1 MRAFA
6 SIVFVFAFAAPLA
19 LLVAQ
24 EPTPAVAPVDFQK
37 QIAPMLLARCIDCH
51 GPKEQKGDLRLD
63 AKAHLFPQGDEAEWS
78 VVPGKPDDSDLLRR
92 LGLPADDDDVMPAK
106 GEPLTKEQQELF
118 RRWIAEGA
126 VWPAEADE
134 WLQKE
139 IAAAVIP
146 KITFDLPPV
155 DDAQKAAIA
164 KAVQA
169 LQKIGAVVQ
178 PVAADTEALDVNLS
192 LLRDKVTDAE
202 FALLV
207 PLAPRLVWLNVSRT
221 AVGDAIAK
229 DLGELRELRRLHA
242 ANTKLGDA
250 AFTVAAKLPHL
261 EYVNAYG
268 SAMGD
273 GGLAA
278 LAAGPKVQRV
288 YAWQSKVTA
297 EGGKAALAAQP
308 RLQLDLG
315 DYVEGRLAA
324 AQKEIDERAARN
336 KPVNEM
342 CPVATDKKVDPAHS
356 VEHDGRRIG
365 FCCAKCKAAFQKDP
379 AKYAANLPPK

>member
-1 MRAFA
+1 MR
-6 SIVFVFAFAAPLA
+6 
-19 LLVAQ
+19 LLVACVVSAVLSLAALPAQ
-24 EPTPAVAPVDFQK
+24 EPAAAKVDFQK
-37 QIAPMLLARCIDCH
+37 QIAPLLLARCIDCH

-63 AKAHLFPQGDEAEWS
+63 AKAHLFPAGDEAEWS

-106 GEPLTKEQQELF
+106 GEPLTKEQQDLI

-126 VWPAEADE
+126 EWPATADE

-146 KITFDLPPV
+146 KITFELPPI
-155 DDAQKAAIA
+155 DDAQKAAID
-164 KAVQA
+164 KAVLE
-169 LQKIGAVVQ
+169 LQKLGAVVQ

-192 LLRDKVTDAE
+192 LLRDKIGNAE
-202 FALLV
+202 FRLLA

-221 AVGDAIAK
+221 AIENSIAV
-229 DLGELRELRRLHA
+229 DLGELKQLRRLHA

-250 AFTVAAKLPHL
+250 AFQAASTLPHL

-268 SAMGD
+268 TGLGD
-273 GGLAA
+273 TGLAA
-278 LAAGPKVQRV
+278 LAAAPKLQRL

-297 EGGKAALAAQP
+297 EGGKAAVAAQP

-342 CPVATDKKVDPAHS
+342 CPVATDKKVDPAHTL
-356 VEHDGRRIG
+356 EHDGRRIG
-365 FCCAKCKAAFQKDP
+365 FCCAKCKAAFQKEP
-379 AKYAANLPPK
+379 AKYLANLPPK